1 MRTADQALN
10 VTDMEKVFKMLSC
23 MFLAL
28 KLGYESGLAANQAG
42 F

>member
-1 MRTADQALN
+1 MRADDQALN
-10 VTDMEKVFKMLSC
+10 MTEYGKFFKMLSC

-28 KLGYESGLAANQAG
+28 KLGYESGQAANQAG